1 MKLESLQTGLTS
13 SEENVFQPHGLN
25 YETVKFNNA
34 FCFGNGK
41 SRLDFDMKIIEG
53 RGQTFGCNAIYRDMT
68 VDHLICLDNQIT
80 HEIVRSGY
88 SKENHTWIRDWT
100 PLPMFMLHDIKQQY
114 PYANIHIE
122 EDDTEFVIHGS
133 DEVAVNEK
141 FEQILKDHPEITR
154 ERLEIDRMQVKT
166 YITGCKEGR
175 DKCHTIEP
183 DRGWSA
189 GPTSIE
195 TALKLGAKN
204 VYIIGHDLY
213 SNDGKLNNVYG
224 GTECYLDNDQDYVK
238 PSNWIVQHKQNF
250 DNYPEVN
257 FYKVNKDVLGTS
269 DTDCYIEEWH
279 DCENLQYITQKD
291 VERFLDFGWMM

>member
-1 MKLESLQTGLTS
+1 MKSQENSSPLRGQNLEID
-13 SEENVFQPHGLN
+13 NDFV
-25 YETVKFNNA
+25 NA

-41 SRLDFDMKIIEG
+41 SRLDFDMSVIEG
-53 RGQTFGCNAIYRDMT
+53 RGATFGCNAIYRDMT

-100 PLPMFMLHDIKQQY
+100 PIPMFMLDDMQKQY
-114 PYANIHIE
+114 PYANIHITH
-122 EDDTEFVIHGS
+122 DDTDFVIHGS
-133 DEVAVNEK
+133 DERAVEQK
-141 FEQILKDHPEITR
+141 FEQILKDHPEISR

-166 YITGCKEGR
+166 YITGCREGE
-175 DKCHTIEP
+175 DMCHTIEP

-195 TALKLGAKN
+195 VALKLGAKN

-238 PSNWIVQHKQNF
+238 PSNWIVQHRENF
-250 DNYPEVN
+250 ENYPDVQ

-269 DTDCYIEEWH
+269 PTDCWIEEWRG
-279 DCENLQYITQKD
+279 CQNVQFVTQKD
-291 VERFLDFGWMM
+291 VERLLDFGWMM